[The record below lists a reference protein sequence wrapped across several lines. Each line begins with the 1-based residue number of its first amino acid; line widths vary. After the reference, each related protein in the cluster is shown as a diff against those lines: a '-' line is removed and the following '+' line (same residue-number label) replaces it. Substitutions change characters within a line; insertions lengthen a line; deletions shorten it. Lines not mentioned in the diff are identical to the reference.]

1 MRLAGFGIAIE
12 LPKGWDGRL
21 FRRPEGEA
29 TLHAAT
35 YGLPAS
41 DGDFGPKATRLMPD
55 DGVLVVLT
63 EYRRRLAGKG
73 LYAPRGLPRRL
84 RTAELNPSGVL
95 GGRPGQAGVQRFFT
109 IRGRPFCLYVVVG
122 ARGHGRRLVRDAN
135 DVLKT
140 ISIE

>member
-1 MRLAGFGIAIE
+1 MRLEGFGIGID

-21 FRRPEGEA
+21 FKRPEGEA

-41 DGDFGPKATRLMPD
+41 DGDFGPKATRLMPN

-73 LYAPRGLPRRL
+73 LYAPEGLPRKFRA
-84 RTAELNPSGVL
+84 AELNPAGVL
-95 GGRPGQAGVQRFFT
+95 GGRAGQAGVQRFFT
-109 IRGRPFCLYVVVG
+109 ARGRPFCLYVVVG
-122 ARGHGRRLVRDAN
+122 AFGHSRRLVRDAN
-135 DVLKT
+135 DVLET